1 VSRNWDSLRFDG
13 LTDGENL
20 LRKICLAYALRVDFS
35 ALYEYGDSTMS
46 ETATWQPSAS
56 IPNLLKRAA
65 IMTVIR
71 RFFADRGVL
80 EVETP
85 CMSQATVTD
94 INLFP
99 FETRFVGPGH
109 AQGVNL
115 YLMTS
120 PEYHMKR
127 LLAAGIGPVFQLC
140 RSFRNEEMGRHHNPE
155 FTMLEWYRPCYDMY
169 RLMNEVDDLLQQ
181 VLETDAAET
190 LSYQQAFQRHLEID
204 PLSAD
209 KTQLREVAKKLDLS
223 NIADQ
228 EEDRDTLLQLLFSMG
243 VEPHIGKEKPTFVY
257 HFPASQAALAQ
268 ISTEDHRV
276 AERFEVYF
284 RGIELANGFHE
295 LTDAREQQQ
304 RFEQENRKR
313 AARGMPQQ
321 PIDVNLLEA
330 LKAGLPDCSG
340 VALGVDRLI
349 MLALKAESLADVLA
363 FPVDRA

>member
-1 VSRNWDSLRFDG
+1 
-13 LTDGENL
+13 
-20 LRKICLAYALRVDFS
+20 
-35 ALYEYGDSTMS
+35 MS

-65 IMTVIR
+65 IMAEIR

-94 INLFP
+94 IHLFP
-99 FETRFVGPGH
+99 FQTRFVGPGH
-109 AQGVNL
+109 SQGMNL

-127 LLAAGIGPVFQLC
+127 LLAAGCGPVFQLC

-169 RLMNEVDDLLQQ
+169 RLINEVDDCCSRCWS
-181 VLETDAAET
+181 ARSGK

-209 KTQLREVAKKLDLS
+209 KTQLREAAAKLDLS
-223 NIADQ
+223 NIADT
-228 EEDRDTLLQLLFSMG
+228 EEDRDTLLQLLFTMG
-243 VEPHIGKEKPTFVY
+243 VEPHIGKDRPTFVY
-257 HFPASQAALAQ
+257 HFPASQASLAQ

-276 AERFEVYF
+276 AERFEVYYK
-284 RGIELANGFHE
+284 GIELANGFHE

-304 RFEQENRKR
+304 RFEQDNRKR
-313 AARGMPQQ
+313 AARGLPQQ
-321 PIDVNLLEA
+321 PIDRNLLDA
-330 LKAGLPDCSG
+330 LAAGLPDCSG
-340 VALGVDRLI
+340 VALGVDRVV
-349 MLALKAESLADVLA
+349 MLALGAESISEVIA
-363 FPVDRA
+363 FTVDRA